1 MHHIEKTVWLVTAV
15 MVGFSSMA
23 VADAYKCR
31 GKDGKVTYT
40 NQPPTIPG
48 IVCEQ
53 MFVRKPP
60 VVIEGEQTNGEGAE
74 RHPASGDVAEKSVSA
89 SESAAARTAPPK
101 SQGDQADEAKRKEA
115 EAANKKSMEE
125 AAAAQK
131 KLKEQNCQNARA
143 NLAAYQTGR
152 VRKVDDKG
160 EWYYLDDAAIKQ
172 GLEQAQKDVAENC
185 N

>member
-1 MHHIEKTVWLVTAV
+1 MNHIEKTVWLVAV
-15 MVGFSSMA
+15 AMAAFSSLA

-31 GKDGKVTYT
+31 SKDGKITYT
-40 NQPPTIPG
+40 NQPPTVPG
-48 IVCEQ
+48 VVCEQ

-60 VVIEGEQTNGEGAE
+60 VVIEGEQANSEGVE
-74 RHPASGDVAEKSVSA
+74 QHPASGDAAEKSASA
-89 SESAAARTAPPK
+89 PEPATAPAAPPK
-101 SQGDQADEAKRKEA
+101 NQGVDEAKRKEA

-131 KLKEQNCQNARA
+131 KLKEQNCQNAKA

-152 VRKVDDKG
+152 VRKVDEKG